1 MKAKTSSVLFKLV
14 GWIILIVVLAAIYL
28 PLLMI
33 IAYSFS
39 PAKSVGDDFGRFTF
53 NLYSKLLAN
62 EDLLSATTNTLII
75 GVVSAFLA
83 TVLGTTASVGIH
95 YMRKKTK
102 AAVDA
107 ASQITVVNAE
117 IVTAMGFFLLM
128 IFMRDTLSLPVN
140 FSLTWLIIA
149 HTVITTPYVIL
160 TVTPRL
166 KQLNPNLLE
175 ASMDLGAGPMRSL
188 VTVMLP
194 QLAGAMV
201 SGFALA
207 FTLSLDDFVV
217 TNINSFGVNVET
229 ISTFVY
235 SSVRKKGPPSELRAL
250 STIIFV
256 AVLAV
261 LIVYN
266 VVKNKKDKKQNLLL
280 KERSK

>member
-1 MKAKTSSVLFKLV
+1 MKKKTSEKLSLALR
-14 GWIILIVVLAAIYL
+14 WIILLVVLLATYL
-28 PLLMI
+28 PLAVI
-33 IAYSFS
+33 VVYSFS
-39 PAKSVGDDFGRFTF
+39 TAQSVGGEFGEFT
-53 NLYSKLLAN
+53 LSSYAKLFEN
-62 EDLLSATTNTLII
+62 ERLLGALKNTLII
-75 GVVSAFLA
+75 GLVSATLA
-83 TVLGTTASVGIH
+83 TILGTTAAVGIH
-95 YMRKKTK
+95 YMRKKFRNV
-102 AAVDA
+102 VDT

-128 IFMRDTLSLPVN
+128 IFLRDTVRLPVN
-140 FSLTWLIIA
+140 FSLTWLIIT

-160 TVTPRL
+160 TVSPRL

-175 ASMDLGAGPMRSL
+175 AGMDLGAGPMRSL
-188 VTVMLP
+188 LTVILP

-217 TNINSFGVNVET
+217 TDFNSYGTNVDT

-235 SSVRKKGPPSELRAL
+235 SGIRRGFPIELRSL

-256 AVLAV
+256 VVLTV

-266 VVKNKKDKKQNLLL
+266 IVKDKKL
-280 KERSK
+280 KEQNKKQ

>member
-1 MKAKTSSVLFKLV
+1 MNKGRAKLALSVK
-14 GWIILIVVLAAIYL
+14 WIVLIAVLAFIYL

-33 IAYSFS
+33 IVYSFS
-39 PAKSVGDDFGRFTF
+39 SSPSVGGEFGQFTF
-53 NLYSKLLAN
+53 GLYRKLFQN
-62 EDLLSATTNTLII
+62 RDLLDATKNTLVI
-75 GVVSAFLA
+75 GLVSALFS
-83 TVLGTTASVGIH
+83 TILGTTAAVGIH
-95 YMRKKTK
+95 YMRRKIRGV
-102 AAVDA
+102 VDT

-117 IVTAMGFFLLM
+117 IVTAMAFFVLM
-128 IFMRDTLSLPVN
+128 IFLRDTIRLPVR
-140 FSLTWLIIA
+140 FSLTWLIIT

-160 TVTPRL
+160 NVSPRL

-188 VTVMLP
+188 ITVMLP

-217 TNINSFGVNVET
+217 TNINSFGSNINT
-229 ISTFVY
+229 ISTFIY
-235 SSVRKKGPPSELRAL
+235 AGIRKKGIPVEIRAL

-256 AVLAV
+256 VVLTV

-266 VVKNKKDKKQNLLL
+266 VIKNKKSKR
-280 KERSK
+280 RS

>member
-1 MKAKTSSVLFKLV
+1 MNKTSSKVFLGFK
-14 GWIILIVVLAAIYL
+14 WVVLLAVLVAIYL

-33 IAYSFS
+33 IIYSFS
-39 PAKSVGDDFGRFTF
+39 TSPSVGGEFGGVTIA
-53 NLYSKLLAN
+53 LYEKLFKNTKMLAA
-62 EDLLSATTNTLII
+62 LKNTLII
-75 GVVSAFLA
+75 GLVSAALA
-83 TVLGTTASVGIH
+83 TILGTTASVGIH
-95 YMRKKTK
+95 YMKKK
-102 AAVDA
+102 VKSAVDT

-128 IFMRDTLSLPVN
+128 IFLRDTVNVPVN
-140 FSLTWLIIA
+140 FSLWWLIIT

-166 KQLNPNLLE
+166 QQLNPNLLE

-188 VTVMLP
+188 FTVMLP

-217 TNINSFGVNVET
+217 TNVNSFGANIDT
-229 ISTFVY
+229 ISTYVY
-235 SSVRKKGPPSELRAL
+235 SGIRKKGVPIEIRAL

-256 AVLAV
+256 VVLTA

-266 VVKNKKDKKQNLLL
+266 VVKNKKAKELAKKA
-280 KERSK
+280 

>member
-1 MKAKTSSVLFKLV
+1 MKKTSFLFLLLK
-14 GWIILIVVLAAIYL
+14 WFILLVVLAAIYL
-28 PLLMI
+28 PLIMI
-33 IAYSFS
+33 IVYSFS
-39 PAKSVGDDFGRFTF
+39 ASRTVGGDFGEFTF
-53 NLYSKLLAN
+53 VLYENLFKNDALLA
-62 EDLLSATTNTLII
+62 ATKNSLII
-75 GVVSAFLA
+75 GLVSAFLA
-83 TVLGTTASVGIH
+83 TILGTTAAVGIH

-107 ASQITVVNAE
+107 ASQITIVNTE

-128 IFMRDTLSLPVN
+128 IFLRDTIRIPVN
-140 FSLTWLIIA
+140 FSLLWLIVT

-160 TVTPRL
+160 TVSPRL

-188 VTVMLP
+188 ITVMLP

-217 TNINSFGVNVET
+217 TNINSFGANIDT
-229 ISTFVY
+229 ISTYVY
-235 SSVRKKGPPSELRAL
+235 SGIRKRLSTDIRAL
-250 STIIFV
+250 STIIFLL
-256 AVLAV
+256 VLIV

-266 VVKNKKDKKQNLLL
+266 IVKNKKAKKEAQKNIL
-280 KERSK
+280 SK

>member
-1 MKAKTSSVLFKLV
+1 MNKNSSRLF
-14 GWIILIVVLAAIYL
+14 LIVRWVILLAVLVAIYL
-28 PLLMI
+28 PLFVI
-33 IAYSFS
+33 ILYSFS
-39 PAKSVGDDFGRFTF
+39 TAQSVGGEFGTFTF
-53 NLYSKLLAN
+53 RLYEKLFEN
-62 EDLLSATTNTLII
+62 TKMLSALKNTLII
-75 GVVSAFLA
+75 GLVSAALA
-83 TVLGTTASVGIH
+83 TILGTTASVGIH
-95 YMRKKTK
+95 YMKKK
-102 AAVDA
+102 VKSAVDT

-128 IFMRDTLSLPVN
+128 IFLRDTVNVPVN
-140 FSLTWLIIA
+140 FSLWWLIIT

-166 KQLNPNLLE
+166 QQLNPNLLE

-188 VTVMLP
+188 FTVMLP

-217 TNINSFGVNVET
+217 TNVNSFGANIDT
-229 ISTFVY
+229 ISTYVY
-235 SSVRKKGPPSELRAL
+235 SGIRKKGVPIEIRAL

-256 AVLAV
+256 VVLTA

-266 VVKNKKDKKQNLLL
+266 VVKNKKAKELAKKA
-280 KERSK
+280 

>member
-1 MKAKTSSVLFKLV
+1 
-14 GWIILIVVLAAIYL
+14 
-28 PLLMI
+28 MI
-33 IAYSFS
+33 I
-39 PAKSVGDDFGRFTF
+39 G
-53 NLYSKLLAN
+53 L
-62 EDLLSATTNTLII
+62 
-75 GVVSAFLA
+75 VSAALA
-83 TVLGTTASVGIH
+83 TILGTTASVGIH
-95 YMRKKTK
+95 YMRKKIK
-102 AAVDA
+102 SAVDT

-128 IFMRDTLSLPVN
+128 IFLRDTVKVPVN
-140 FSLTWLIIA
+140 FSLWWLIIT

-166 KQLNPNLLE
+166 QQLNPNLLE

-188 VTVMLP
+188 LTVMLP

-217 TNINSFGVNVET
+217 TNINSFGANIDT
-229 ISTFVY
+229 ISTYVY
-235 SSVRKKGPPSELRAL
+235 SGIRKRGVPIEIRAL

-256 AVLAV
+256 VVLTA

-266 VVKNKKDKKQNLLL
+266 VIKNKKAKELAKKA
-280 KERSK
+280 

>member
-1 MKAKTSSVLFKLV
+1 MNKGRAKLALSVK
-14 GWIILIVVLAAIYL
+14 WIVLIAVLAFIYL

-33 IAYSFS
+33 IVYSFS
-39 PAKSVGDDFGRFTF
+39 SSPSVGGEFGQFTF
-53 NLYSKLLAN
+53 GLYRKLFQN
-62 EDLLSATTNTLII
+62 RDLLDATKNTLVI
-75 GVVSAFLA
+75 GLVSALFS
-83 TVLGTTASVGIH
+83 TILGTTAAVGIH
-95 YMRKKTK
+95 YMRRKIRGV
-102 AAVDA
+102 VDT

-117 IVTAMGFFLLM
+117 IVTAMAFFVLM
-128 IFMRDTLSLPVN
+128 IFLRDTVKLPVR
-140 FSLTWLIIA
+140 FSLTWLIIT

-160 TVTPRL
+160 NVSPRL

-188 VTVMLP
+188 ITVMLP

-217 TNINSFGVNVET
+217 TNINSFGSNINT
-229 ISTFVY
+229 ISTFIY
-235 SSVRKKGPPSELRAL
+235 AGIRKRGIPVEIRAL

-256 AVLAV
+256 VVLTV

-266 VVKNKKDKKQNLLL
+266 VIKNKKAKDAAKKHA
-280 KERSK
+280 K

>member
-1 MKAKTSSVLFKLV
+1 MNKTSSVVSLIVKWF
-14 GWIILIVVLAAIYL
+14 ILIVVLTAIYL
-28 PLLMI
+28 PLVMI
-33 IAYSFS
+33 IVYSFS
-39 PAKSVGDDFGRFTF
+39 TSQSVGGEYGKFTF
-53 NLYSKLLAN
+53 TLYSKLFQN
-62 EDLLSATTNTLII
+62 EKLLDATKNTLII
-75 GVVSAFLA
+75 GLVSALVA

-95 YMRKKTK
+95 YMRTK
-102 AAVDA
+102 IRSVVDA

-128 IFMRDTLSLPVN
+128 IFLRDVIDLPVN
-140 FSLTWLIIA
+140 FGLTWLIIA
-149 HTVITTPYVIL
+149 HIVITTPYVIL

-188 VTVMLP
+188 ITVMLP

-207 FTLSLDDFVV
+207 FTLSLDDFVI
-217 TNINSFGVNVET
+217 TNINSFGANIDT
-229 ISTFVY
+229 ISTYVY
-235 SSVRKKGPPSELRAL
+235 SGIRKKGIPVEIRAL

-256 AVLAV
+256 VVLTA

-266 VVKNKKDKKQNLLL
+266 VVKNKKA
-280 KERSK
+280 KENKVN

>member
-1 MKAKTSSVLFKLV
+1 MMNKTSSKLFLILKWTMLLLVLL
-14 GWIILIVVLAAIYL
+14 AIYL

-33 IAYSFS
+33 VIYSFS
-39 PAKSVGDDFGRFTF
+39 ASKTVGGEFGSFTF
-53 NLYSKLLAN
+53 ALYRNLFSNTK
-62 EDLLSATTNTLII
+62 LLSALKNTMII
-75 GVVSAFLA
+75 GLVSAALA
-83 TVLGTTASVGIH
+83 TILGTTASVGIH
-95 YMRKKTK
+95 YMKRKMKS
-102 AAVDA
+102 AADTV
-107 ASQITVVNAE
+107 SQITVVNAE

-128 IFMRDTLSLPVN
+128 IFLRDTVRIPAN
-140 FSLTWLIIA
+140 FNLVWLIIT

-166 KQLNPNLLE
+166 KQLNPNILE

-188 VTVMLP
+188 FTVMLP

-217 TNINSFGVNVET
+217 TNINSIGADLET
-229 ISTFVY
+229 ISTYVY
-235 SSVRKKGPPSELRAL
+235 SGIKRKMPIDIRAL

-256 AVLAV
+256 VVLTA

-266 VVKNKKDKKQNLLL
+266 LVKNKRAKEQAKKA
-280 KERSK
+280 

>member
-1 MKAKTSSVLFKLV
+1 MKS
-14 GWIILIVVLAAIYL
+14 
-28 PLLMI
+28 
-33 IAYSFS
+33 
-39 PAKSVGDDFGRFTF
+39 
-53 NLYSKLLAN
+53 
-62 EDLLSATTNTLII
+62 
-75 GVVSAFLA
+75 
-83 TVLGTTASVGIH
+83 
-95 YMRKKTK
+95 
-102 AAVDA
+102 AVDT

-128 IFMRDTLSLPVN
+128 IFLRDTVNVPVN
-140 FSLTWLIIA
+140 FSLWWLIIT

-166 KQLNPNLLE
+166 QQLNPNLLE

-188 VTVMLP
+188 FTVMLP

-217 TNINSFGVNVET
+217 TNVNSFGANIDT
-229 ISTFVY
+229 ISTYVY
-235 SSVRKKGPPSELRAL
+235 SGIRKKGVPIEIRAL

-256 AVLAV
+256 VVLTA

-266 VVKNKKDKKQNLLL
+266 VVKNKKAKELAKKA
-280 KERSK
+280 

>member
-1 MKAKTSSVLFKLV
+1 MMNKTSSKLFLALKWAVL
-14 GWIILIVVLAAIYL
+14 LIVLALIYL

-33 IAYSFS
+33 IVYSFS
-39 PAKSVGDDFGRFTF
+39 ASKTVGGPFGDFTF
-53 NLYSKLLAN
+53 VLYKNLFSN
-62 EDLLSATTNTLII
+62 TTLLSALKNTLII
-75 GVVSAFLA
+75 GVSSAAIA
-83 TVLGTTASVGIH
+83 TVLGTTAAVGIH
-95 YMRKKTK
+95 YMKRKAKS
-102 AAVDA
+102 AADT

-128 IFMRDTLSLPVN
+128 IFLRDVVSIPLN
-140 FSLTWLIIA
+140 FNLGWLIVT

-166 KQLNPNLLE
+166 KQLNPNILE

-188 VTVMLP
+188 FTVMLP

-217 TNINSFGVNVET
+217 TNINSIGADLET
-229 ISTFVY
+229 ISTYVY
-235 SSVRKKGPPSELRAL
+235 SGIKRKMPIDIRAL

-256 AVLAV
+256 VVLTA

-266 VVKNKKDKKQNLLL
+266 VVQNKRAKEQAKKA
-280 KERSK
+280 